1 MDQQLNSIFRI
12 LSGSGEQVMNEIGL
26 GVFVLLLGLSLAS
39 AMLIAQF
46 YLFFYANRATG
57 SQVHRSFPLLGI
69 SITAIFIAIQF
80 SLPLSLG
87 LLGALSI
94 VRFRT
99 PIKEPEEIGF
109 IMLVIASSL
118 ACATLKLGFLGVLLG
133 VALVALIVQR
143 VAARH
148 VMGFPSGGILVVALP
163 KDDVNNVAKRVT
175 EFIESRVARG
185 RLESLSTN
193 TESTVISYAFHGSSD
208 MELVELQSE
217 LTQYAKGSTVD
228 IFLNRTSSST
238 AN

>member
-1 MDQQLNSIFRI
+1 
-12 LSGSGEQVMNEIGL
+12 
-26 GVFVLLLGLSLAS
+26 
-39 AMLIAQF
+39 
-46 YLFFYANRATG
+46 
-57 SQVHRSFPLLGI
+57 
-69 SITAIFIAIQF
+69 
-80 SLPLSLG
+80 
-87 LLGALSI
+87 
-94 VRFRT
+94 
-99 PIKEPEEIGF
+99 
-109 IMLVIASSL
+109 L